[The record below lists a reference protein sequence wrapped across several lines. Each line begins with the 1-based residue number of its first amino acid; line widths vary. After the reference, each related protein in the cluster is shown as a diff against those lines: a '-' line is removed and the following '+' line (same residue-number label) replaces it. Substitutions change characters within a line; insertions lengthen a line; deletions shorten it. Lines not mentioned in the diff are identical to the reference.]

1 MFNLKSNGSRAFLAV
16 LVAVVVFLGV
26 ATGFG
31 GWSAAGS
38 GATGNAIVKEAVVQ
52 YFERMPD
59 HIYKISEPELK
70 QLVDAQSD
78 IYILDIRE
86 PKDYAAGHIQDAHNI
101 PFREVGRN
109 LDKLPTNKTI
119 VVYCY
124 TGQTG
129 GQTTAALNI
138 AGFKARSLNGGMNNG
153 WKAKNYPVETD

>member
-1 MFNLKSNGSRAFLAV
+1 MFNPKTNGAKAFLAV
-16 LVAVVVFLGV
+16 LVAVAVFLGT
-26 ATGFG
+26 ATAFG
-31 GWSAAGS
+31 GWSAAGP
-38 GATGNAIVKEAVVQ
+38 GPAGKLTAKEGVVQ

-78 IYILDIRE
+78 LYLLDIRE
-86 PKDYAAGHIQDAHNI
+86 PKDYAAGHIQGANNI
-101 PFREVGRN
+101 PFREVGRHLEQLPKN
-109 LDKLPTNKTI
+109 KLI

-129 GQTTAALNI
+129 GQTVAALNI

-153 WKAKNYPVETD
+153 WKAKNYPVVTN